1 MVNYKEFSKRMQD
14 ERVIAYFAIMGLDSC
29 DVWDLFRLLDTDQS
43 AELDLDEFVS
53 GFMRLRGQAKSIDLA
68 RLSYENKQMRAR
80 LATFMDWMERNMT
93 EVLKRVPPKQP
104 GQVRQIDTCG
114 ADKQY

>member
-1 MVNYKEFSKRMQD
+1 MGQD
-14 ERVIAYFAIMGLDSC
+14 ERVIAYFAIMGLDIC
-29 DVWDLFRLLDTDQS
+29 DVWDLFRLLDQDQS

-80 LATFMDWMERNMT
+80 LASFMDQMERNMQDM
-93 EVLKRVPPKQP
+93 LKRVPPRQSV
-104 GQVRQIDTCG
+104 QMLQIDSR
-114 ADKQY
+114 K